1 MARFGNDQK
10 SAYANARR
18 NANATG
24 EVWAVFSDTSG
35 AWNSE
40 RWRSSMSR
48 PNWAGVSYE
57 KILPD
62 LDESTGMTADERSHI
77 G

>member
-1 MARFGNDQK
+1 MARFGKDSQA
-10 SAYANARR
+10 AYSNARANA
-18 NANATG
+18 NETG
-24 EVWAVFSDTSG
+24 EPWAVFSDTSG

-40 RWRSSMSR
+40 RWRASMER
-48 PNWAGVSYE
+48 PTWSGVRYE

-62 LDESTGMTADERSHI
+62 LDEQTGMTADERAHL